1 MIYWQYNSKYYFMFQ
16 RIIHLSSMTKRSG
29 NHDYFLICY
38 PSARNDLQTT
48 DETSHHDFTIDSD
61 QEQA

>member
-1 MIYWQYNSKYYFMFQ
+1 MFQ
-16 RIIHLSSMTKRSG
+16 RIIHLSSMTKRSR
-29 NHDYFLICY
+29 NHDYSLICY